1 MLLERKIDNFSDYL
15 SKFVSDSKIESFAR
29 ASGFKKRDSPISPQA
44 FLESVFFCNAQD
56 SPSLSE
62 YSIDLEQQG
71 CKRVSKQAID
81 KRFNDRTKEMLTLI
95 LKEVMSKQL
104 ARKPLAVGIASHFT
118 DVNIMDSSEFG
129 VSKRA
134 AGVFP
139 GYGGTGREAM
149 VQIQLEYQL
158 FSSKVTQLSIGSAL
172 DSDAKEGMKNIDDIC
187 PKTLLIRDL
196 GYFGPQAFKE
206 LAQRDLYFISRAK
219 SQWNFYL
226 EEQGELIPLSTAD
239 IIEKLKTQKEKYL
252 DLDVFVGKEALSP
265 VRLVANLLT
274 EEQAKKRLKKKSANR
289 KLGEDALE
297 SIGLNLFVTN
307 VEREKCDAEAVYELY
322 TLRWQIEL
330 VFKTWKS
337 VIKLHKIHSMNA
349 TRLECIILIKLLWVM
364 LNWSI
369 WNRIK
374 DYTNK
379 DISFHKLSQTLQSRS
394 KRLTP
399 CVLRSKQLLIEWLYN
414 LAEISKVH
422 HEKEYKKGSKKNWE
436 ILAKICY
443 KAA

>member
-1 MLLERKIDNFSDYL
+1 
-15 SKFVSDSKIESFAR
+15 
-29 ASGFKKRDSPISPQA
+29 
-44 FLESVFFCNAQD
+44 
-56 SPSLSE
+56 
-62 YSIDLEQQG
+62 
-71 CKRVSKQAID
+71 
-81 KRFNDRTKEMLTLI
+81 
-95 LKEVMSKQL
+95 
-104 ARKPLAVGIASHFT
+104 
-118 DVNIMDSSEFG
+118 
-129 VSKRA
+129 
-134 AGVFP
+134 
-139 GYGGTGREAM
+139 M

-158 FSSKVTQLSIGSAL
+158 LSSKVTQLSIGSAL
-172 DSDAKEGMKNIDDIC
+172 DSDANEGMKNIDDIP

-219 SQWNFYL
+219 SQWNFYVK
-226 EEQGELIPLSTAD
+226 EQGELIPLSTAD
-239 IIEKLKTQKEKYL
+239 IIKKLKTQKEKYL
-252 DLDVFVGKEALSP
+252 DLDVLVGQKALAP

-274 EEQAKKRLKKKSANR
+274 EEQAKQRLKKKAANR

-337 VIKLHKIHSMNA
+337 VMKLHKIHPMNA

-369 WNRIK
+369 WNQIK

-379 DISFHKLSQTLQSRS
+379 DISFHKFSQTLQSRS

-399 CVLRSKQLLIEWLYN
+399 SIIQSKKLLIEWLYS

-422 HEKEYKKGSKKNWE
+422 HEKGYKKGSKKNWE
-436 ILAKICY
+436 ILAKICH